1 MAAELTDPA
10 PGAAPPPAAGLLH
23 RLPRETLLGYAC
35 IACLAVVAGTFLI
48 FAASSYERVIAR
60 GEQQA
65 RDAAFFF
72 ADHGSRLFEAT
83 DLATG
88 EAIAAI
94 ENEGW
99 DAVAASQKTWQ
110 ALHRLSE
117 RFPYVDA
124 LFLADQNGMVRQ
136 VSATFP
142 VNPYSVADRE
152 YFRVHRDGKPALY
165 ISGLLVSRATDHLG
179 FVLSRRINGPDGEFR
194 GIAATII
201 DVDYF
206 AEFYR
211 SVNLPYGPVISL
223 FRKDLQLLAQ
233 YPPATVGGPP
243 HVTGAD
249 AIRKAMQTAPGDA
262 PAPTSAAAVNGTA
275 NGTVNGTA
283 SGTVTDT
290 EDGRRMIIA
299 YAKIANLPLYV
310 SIAIERDALMAVWLE
325 DSRVPGGMAAVAL
338 LALGALSILVFRQ
351 ARRDERA
358 KRMLE
363 SEVEAR
369 TSDLRA
375 ANAQLEI
382 LVQEVHHRVKNNLQV
397 ISSMLRLQSIQ
408 MEDDGVRKALQDSVN
423 RVHAMS
429 LVHEMLSSQGDRTG
443 LEFRE
448 YLQDL
453 TDQLKE
459 SYGVAERVT
468 IAIECE
474 DLNLD
479 MTRSI
484 LLALIVNEIF
494 SNALKHGFRD
504 GRRGTLT
511 ITVARQGNRATL
523 TIRDDGA
530 GLPSGFDWRGASSL
544 GLQIVQS
551 LTTKLG
557 GEASL
562 ATAGASAGERAGMT
576 TFSLGFPLRAPGPHG
591 HADPMDMQVA

>member
-1 MAAELTDPA
+1 MAAKMAAQTAADMTDAA
-10 PGAAPPPAAGLLH
+10 PGAPPPASGDLLH

-48 FAASSYERVIAR
+48 FAGSSYERVIAR

-94 ENEGW
+94 ENESW
-99 DAVAASQKTWQ
+99 DTAAASQKTWQ

-124 LFLADQNGMVRQ
+124 LFLADQDGMVRQ

-142 VNPYSVADRE
+142 VTPYSVVDRE

-165 ISGLLVSRATDHLG
+165 VSGLLVSRATDHLG

-233 YPPATVGGPP
+233 YPPAIIGGTP
-243 HVTGAD
+243 HVTGAE
-249 AIRKAMQTAPGDA
+249 AIRKAMNAAPGETGA
-262 PAPTSAAAVNGTA
+262 GTNGD
-275 NGTVNGTA
+275 GMA

-290 EDGRRMIIA
+290 EDGREMIIA

-310 SIAIERDALMAVWLE
+310 SIAIERDALVRVWLE

-338 LALGALSILVFRQ
+338 LALGALSVLVFRQ

-369 TSDLRA
+369 TADLRT

-459 SYGVAERVT
+459 SYGVADRVAIT
-468 IAIECE
+468 IECE

-504 GRRGTLT
+504 GRHGTLT
-511 ITVARQGNRATL
+511 MSVARQGNRATL
-523 TIRDDGA
+523 TIRDNGA

-562 ATAGASAGERAGMT
+562 TATGRDAGMT
-576 TFSLGFPLRAPGPHG
+576 TFLLSFPLRAPGTHG
-591 HADPMDMQVA
+591 HAEAVGMQVA

>member
-1 MAAELTDPA
+1 MAVDVS
-10 PGAAPPPAAGLLH
+10 GAVPPSGGLLH
-23 RLPRETLLGYAC
+23 RLPRETVLGYAC

-48 FAASSYERVIAR
+48 FAASSYERVITR

-88 EAIAAI
+88 EAIAAV
-94 ENEGW
+94 ENESW
-99 DAVAASQKTWQ
+99 DVGAASQKTWQ
-110 ALHRLSE
+110 ALHRLSD

-124 LFLADQNGMVRQ
+124 LFLADQNGLVRL
-136 VSATFP
+136 VSAEFP
-142 VNPYSVADRE
+142 SRSYSVADRE
-152 YFRVHRDGKPALY
+152 YFRVHRDGQPGLY
-165 ISGLLVSRATDHLG
+165 ISGLLLSRATDHLG
-179 FVLSRRINGPDGEFR
+179 FVLSRRINGDDGAFR

-201 DVDYF
+201 DVEYLAD
-206 AEFYR
+206 FYR
-211 SVNLPYGPVISL
+211 SVNLPYAPVISL
-223 FRKDLQLLAQ
+223 FRRDMQLLAQ
-233 YPPATVGGPP
+233 YPPAAVGGPP
-243 HVTGAD
+243 HVTGAE
-249 AIRKAMQTAPGDA
+249 AVRKALAAPPGAGPDATA
-262 PAPTSAAAVNGTA
+262 TA
-275 NGTVNGTA
+275 TA
-283 SGTVTDT
+283 TATAGTVTDL
-290 EDGRRMIIA
+290 EDGREMIIA

-310 SIAIERDALMAVWLE
+310 SISIERDALVRVWLE
-325 DSRVPGGMAAVAL
+325 ESRVPGGMAAVAL
-338 LALGALSILVFRQ
+338 LALGALSVLVFRQ

-369 TSDLRA
+369 TADLRT

-429 LVHEMLSSQGDRTG
+429 LVHEMLSNQGDRTG

-468 IAIECE
+468 IAIDCE

-504 GRRGTLT
+504 GRRGTLSMA
-511 ITVARQGNRATL
+511 VARQGNRATL

-530 GLPSGFDWRGASSL
+530 GLPSGFDWHRASSL

-562 ATAGASAGERAGMT
+562 TRVNGMT
-576 TFSLGFPLRAPGPHG
+576 TFLLDFPLRGPGV
-591 HADPMDMQVA
+591 HAHAEPSGVHAA